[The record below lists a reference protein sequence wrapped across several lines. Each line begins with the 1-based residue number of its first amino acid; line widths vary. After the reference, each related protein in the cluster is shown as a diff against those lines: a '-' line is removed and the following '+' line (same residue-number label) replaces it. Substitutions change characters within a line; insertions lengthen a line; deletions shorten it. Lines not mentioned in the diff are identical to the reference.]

1 MVSPEVLERFSL
13 CAGLDEEAL
22 RRLAAIAEE
31 VSFPRGTLI
40 FAEGD
45 PAHTFYLLLDGW
57 VDILVNLD
65 ASGERRELVTI
76 LSPGDLFGWSAVVEP
91 YVYTASALCAS
102 PVTAIGIRGN
112 DLRQLLETDP
122 RLGWVF
128 ITRVSRVIVSR
139 LRATR
144 AQVVGLLVT
153 G

>member
-1 MVSPEVLERFSL
+1 MVSPRVLERFPL

-40 FAEGD
+40 FTEGD
-45 PAHTFYLLLDGW
+45 PAHTLYLLLDGW

-65 ASGERRELVTI
+65 ASGGRRELVTI
-76 LSPGDLFGWSAVVEP
+76 LSPGDLFGWSAIVEP

-102 PVTAIGIRGN
+102 PVSAVRIRGD
-112 DLRQLLETDP
+112 DLRQLFATDP
-122 RLGWVF
+122 QLCCTIV
-128 ITRVSRVIVSR
+128 TRVCQVIVSR

-144 AQVVGLLVT
+144 AQMVRLLVT

>member
-1 MVSPEVLERFSL
+1 MVSPEILKRFPL

-40 FAEGD
+40 FAEGE
-45 PAHTFYLLLDGW
+45 PADALYLLLDGW
-57 VDILVNLD
+57 VDILINLD
-65 ASGERRELVTI
+65 ASGDRRGPVMI
-76 LSPGDLFGWSAVVEP
+76 LSPGELFGWSALVEP
-91 YVYTASALCAS
+91 YIYTASALCAG
-102 PVTAIGIRGN
+102 PVSAIKFPGSA
-112 DLRQLLETDP
+112 LRRLCETDP
-122 RLGWVF
+122 RLGWVL

>member
-1 MVSPEVLERFSL
+1 MVAPEVLKRFPL

-22 RRLAAIAEE
+22 RQLAAIAEE

-40 FAEGD
+40 FAEGE

-57 VDILVNLD
+57 VDILVNMD
-65 ASGERRELVTI
+65 ASGDRRELVTI
-76 LSPGDLFGWSAVVEP
+76 LSPGDLFGWSALVEP

-102 PVTAIGIRGN
+102 PVSAVRVRGD
-112 DLRQLLETDP
+112 DLRRLLETDP
-122 RLGWVF
+122 ELCCTI
-128 ITRVSRVIVSR
+128 ITRVCQVIVSR

-144 AQVVGLLVT
+144 AQMVRLLVT